1 VIEPSQENMESNFS
15 KVDKASKPRP
25 FTAQDFACLKR
36 QMMNLLNIVF
46 MLYGHNAF
54 WVCSEGFHG

>member
-1 VIEPSQENMESNFS
+1 MESNFS